1 VIYKLVVC
9 AEEVKNVLDCVL
21 ILVTGSDSDFMYYC
35 YIHRCYLK
43 LGQWQE
49 SLHGINELTIP
60 AVLQYYATATDH
72 DATWYKAWHAWA
84 YMNFETVLFY
94 KHQQQQQQ
102 QQQQQSEAGG
112 TSNRAQADAN
122 PASRAGL
129 VSFTNF
135 IQMCVT

>member
-1 VIYKLVVC
+1 MISRVIVC
-9 AEEVKNVLDCVL
+9 ANGIKQVIDSVL
-21 ILVTGSDSDFMYYC
+21 ILITGSDSDIMYSW

-49 SLHGINELTIP
+49 SLHGINEHTIP

-72 DATWYKAWHAWA
+72 DASWYKAWHAWA

-94 KHQQQQQQ
+94 KQQQQQQ
-102 QQQQQSEAGG
+102 QQQQTSEAGG

-122 PASRAGL
+122 PASRVGL
-129 VSFTNF
+129 VSV
-135 IQMCVT
+135 ISSVHMCIT

>member
-1 VIYKLVVC
+1 MIYKLVVC
-9 AEEVKNVLDCVL
+9 AKGVKQVADSVL
-21 ILVTGSDSDFMYYC
+21 ILITWSDSDVMYSW

-72 DATWYKAWHAWA
+72 DAAWYKAWHAWA

-94 KHQQQQQQ
+94 KQQQQQQ
-102 QQQQQSEAGG
+102 QQQQTSEAGG
-112 TSNRAQADAN
+112 ATNRAQADAN

-129 VSFTNF
+129 VSVISFVH
-135 IQMCVT
+135 MCV

>member
-1 VIYKLVVC
+1 MIFKLVVC
-9 AEEVKNVLDCVL
+9 AKEVKKCLTVLVL
-21 ILVTGSDSDFMYYC
+21 LTGSVSDFMYYC

-49 SLHGINELTIP
+49 SLHGINEHTIP

-94 KHQQQQQQ
+94 KQQQQQQ
-102 QQQQQSEAGG
+102 QTSEAGG
-112 TSNRAQADAN
+112 ASTRAQADAST
-122 PASRAGL
+122 ATRAGL
-129 VSFTNF
+129 VSVTNF

>member
-1 VIYKLVVC
+1 MLDLLV
-9 AEEVKNVLDCVL
+9 
-21 ILVTGSDSDFMYYC
+21 ILVNGLDSNFCTHC

-94 KHQQQQQQ
+94 KQQQQQQ
-102 QQQQQSEAGG
+102 QINEVGG
-112 TSNRAQADAN
+112 TANRIQADISA
-122 PASRAGL
+122 ASRAGL
-129 VSFTNF
+129 VSSSKFG
-135 IQMCVT
+135 ILYKCA